1 MICDIKIRL
10 DYIITAIFNA
20 LVKIKC
26 IFSAMQFSFSHTFA
40 SVAFKKYAVV
50 STLNHASS
58 TRTVISFHMASNR

>member
-50 STLNHASS
+50 SL
-58 TRTVISFHMASNR
+58 